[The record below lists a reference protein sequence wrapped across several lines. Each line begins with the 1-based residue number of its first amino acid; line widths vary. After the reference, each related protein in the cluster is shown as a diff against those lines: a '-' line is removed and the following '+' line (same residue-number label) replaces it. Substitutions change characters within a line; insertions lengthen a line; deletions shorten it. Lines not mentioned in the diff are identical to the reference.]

1 MTENS
6 AHMLVVTLNARL
18 RPMDRSEIFEDP
30 LDASLQEAGL
40 GEVSGGG
47 TQVAK
52 NGEVTSC
59 DVEISVNGDLQTAI
73 DHILERLGKQG
84 APKGSKLRVCDTGA
98 ETPLGW
104 TEGLALYLNGTDLPD
119 EVYGSCDVNVVV
131 REIESLLEGKGF
143 LLSYWEGPTETA
155 LYFYGPSFEYMQ
167 ARMQGFLA
175 SYPLC
180 AQSRVEQIA

>member
-1 MTENS
+1 MTENTPQ
-6 AHMLVVTLNARL
+6 MLVVSLNARL
-18 RPMDRSEIFEDP
+18 RPLDRGEIFEDP

-40 GEVSGGG
+40 GEVTGGG
-47 TQVAK
+47 TQMAES
-52 NGEVTSC
+52 GEVSSC
-59 DVEISVNGDLQTAI
+59 DVEISVRGDLQAAI
-73 DHILERLGKQG
+73 EHILDRLGRQG

-119 EVYGSCDVNVVV
+119 EVYGNCDVNVVV
-131 REIESLLEGKGF
+131 REIEGLLEGKGF
-143 LLSYWEGPTETA
+143 LLSYWEGPAETA

-167 ARMQGFLA
+167 ERIQGFLA

-180 AQSRVEQIA
+180 AQSRVVQIA